1 MTSGH
6 GLDWLLLMLREFA
19 LILNADGAIQSCWSS
34 NHLFRHRAQSFLL
47 GRRIEDL
54 IDPGF
59 GGRLSKMFQ
68 RALETGQNQDIPYA
82 IQVAGALRRFVV
94 RVAPL
99 AQAAGG
105 LPTLCLTARDR
116 TERIRHLEQLKKT
129 EVLLEHAEQI
139 ARLGTWEYDLRTKEV
154 TPSAQLLQMY
164 GIASEAEWSEDK
176 YWERIHPD
184 DHEQARAIVDRAFAE
199 CKPFEYV
206 SRFFDSGFRVRVHFL
221 RGVPIPGPDGKT
233 ARAIGIV
240 QDITER
246 AQAEEELRRL
256 SHQLLRA
263 RDEGHR
269 RVARELHES
278 AGQSL
283 AALKMT
289 LGRLRDSLPREDPN
303 TGHLLR
309 SAAALADAAIRE
321 VRTVSYL
328 MHPPLLDQAGLG
340 PALRWYADG
349 FSQRS
354 GIAVLVEVP
363 DDFGRCSQ
371 ETETTVF
378 RIVQEAL
385 TNVHRH
391 SGSHT
396 ATIRLFHEERH
407 IVTEVQDEGCGLQPS
422 ARGRTQHAPYGV
434 GIAGMRERVK
444 HLDGVFEI
452 HSAPGQGTTVRV
464 ILPLS
469 APVTQA
475 VFGEPHRSV

>member
-1 MTSGH
+1 
-6 GLDWLLLMLREFA
+6 MLREFA
-19 LILNADGAIQSCWSS
+19 LILNANGAIQSCWTS
-34 NHLFRHRAQSFLL
+34 NYGFRRRAESFLL
-47 GRRIEDL
+47 GRRLDDL
-54 IDPGF
+54 IGPGPW
-59 GGRLSKMFQ
+59 GQLSKMFQ
-68 RALETGQNQDIPYA
+68 RAIETGQNQDIPYS
-82 IQVAGALRRFVV
+82 IQVAGALRCFLV

-99 AQAAGG
+99 AEAAGG
-105 LPTLCLTARDR
+105 PPTLCLTARDR

-129 EVLLEHAEQI
+129 DVLLENAERI
-139 ARLGTWEYDLRTKEV
+139 AGLGSWEYDPLTKKLTLSPQLR
-154 TPSAQLLQMY
+154 QMY
-164 GIASEAEWSEDK
+164 RLGPEVAWGEQEYWQRMHPED
-176 YWERIHPD
+176 R
-184 DHEQARAIVDRAFAE
+184 ARARKITQRALAQ
-199 CKPFEYV
+199 CQPFEYT
-206 SRFFDSGFRVRVHFL
+206 SRYLASGPRVRTHFL
-221 RGVPIPGPDGKT
+221 RGLPLLVADGKVL
-233 ARAIGIV
+233 RVVGIV
-240 QDITER
+240 QDITDQ

-289 LGRLRDSLPREDPN
+289 LGRLRYSLPREDPD
-303 TGHLLR
+303 TSRLLR
-309 SAAALADAAIRE
+309 SAAALADEAIRE

-363 DDFGRCSQ
+363 DDFGRCSR

-452 HSAPGQGTTVRV
+452 HSAPGQGTTVRA